1 MNYKIQINYYFLLIM
16 NFNLQNK
23 EIAYRLKNLREKKL
37 YSQLELAKKLNK
49 PQSYVSKIELGLKK
63 ISFVELCNYLNKL
76 EVNFEEFTSQLTFV
90 KK

>member
-16 NFNLQNK
+16 DFNLQNK

-37 YSQLELAKKLNK
+37 CSQLELAKKLNK

-63 ISFVELCNYLNKL
+63 IS
-76 EVNFEEFTSQLTFV
+76 SQKGGLY
-90 KK
+90 